1 MITELDIDWKSVEVA
16 KNVYLGDWVTILYE
30 HHKAHVVTTKL
41 NDRILKDV
49 VNSTYPSITFLSIF
63 LSESILNDSRF
74 EIVQRFEDGCIAE
87 YKCGLIR
94 EVGSPSQI
102 HVQIHLKTNHTIN
115 DESNILIYDD
125 DEVKINLPIKYVHEL
140 QHMLDMCGLP
150 SNKIVN
156 INKHIQE
163 FININIERLYNDYIK
178 RVEQK
183 FTQINY
189 KLKNVENTLEEN
201 TLEETK
207 YKING
212 SI

>member
-16 KNVYLGDWVTILYE
+16 KNVFIGDWVTILYE
-30 HHKAHVVTTKL
+30 HHKAKVVTAQL
-41 NDRILKDV
+41 NNRILKARFT
-49 VNSTYPSITFLSIF
+49 STYPAITFLSIF
-63 LSESILNDSRF
+63 LSESILKDSRF
-74 EIVQRFEDGCIAE
+74 EIVQRFDDGCIAE
-87 YKCGLIR
+87 YKCGLVR
-94 EVGSPSQI
+94 EDGSASQI
-102 HVQIHLKTNHTIN
+102 YVQIHLKTNHSIN

-156 INKHIQE
+156 VNKFIQE
-163 FININIERLYNDYIK
+163 FINTNIERLYNDHVK
-178 RVEQK
+178 RVEQE

-189 KLKNVENTLEEN
+189 KLKNAEIELEK
-201 TLEETK
+201 TK